1 MNSNQKYLNVALKA
15 AKEAGPLFKKHFGNA
30 GKVSIKNND
39 PRNLVT
45 KIDLA
50 IEKQIRKTILKNFP
64 NSKIIGE
71 EFGSSVLEKDDV
83 VWMIDP
89 IDGTTNYIRGIPL
102 TCIAIGVW
110 DKNGPLAGAVY
121 NPVIGQM
128 YTALRGKGA
137 FLNNKRIKPSSV
149 ALISL
154 ASGALGWRSP
164 LEGKKTFNQ
173 LIEIVGKARVMATSS
188 WQTCMV
194 ASGALD
200 YYVTSDVNIWDL
212 GGPLAILQEAGG
224 SFSDFKG
231 NISQIDLKE
240 VVATNGKIHKELLK
254 KLS

>member
-64 NSKIIGE
+64 NAKIIGE
-71 EFGSSVLEKDDV
+71 EFGSSSLEKDDV
-83 VWMIDP
+83 VWIIDP
-89 IDGTTNYIRGIPL
+89 IDGTTNYIRGIPFS
-102 TCIAIGVW
+102 CISIGVW
-110 DKNGPLAGAVY
+110 DEHGPLAGAVY
-121 NPVIGQM
+121 NPVINQM
-128 YTALRGKGA
+128 YTALRNKGA
-137 FLNNKRIKPSSV
+137 YLNGKKIKPSDVSD
-149 ALISL
+149 LNS
-154 ASGALGWRSP
+154 ASGAIGWLSP
-164 LEGKKTFNQ
+164 KEGKITFNQ
-173 LIEIVGKARVMATSS
+173 LIDDVRKLRVLASSS

-194 ASGALD
+194 ASGQID
-200 YYVTSDVNIWDL
+200 YYVTHDVHIWDV

-224 SFSDFKG
+224 TFTDFKG
-231 NISQIDLKE
+231 NLLKINLKE
-240 VVATNGKIHKELLK
+240 IVATNGKIHNELLK